1 MKLIHAEYNLMS
13 NSIDVT
19 HYTGY
24 TLRISCSQAETGIRT
39 TPNSQRILDALAI
52 DNPLEYA
59 RLALD
64 GEMQAWVDAEDSL
77 EVF

>member
-1 MKLIHAEYNLMS
+1 MKATFSGLTAIKQNQE
-13 NSIDVT
+13 
-19 HYTGY
+19 
-24 TLRISCSQAETGIRT
+24 IRT
-39 TPNSQRILDALAI
+39 TPNSQRCLNALAI

-64 GEMQAWVDAEDSL
+64 GKMQALVDSKDSL